1 MTDIGSSAL
10 SAVFF
15 ALSDPTRRELLNRL
29 SKGTELTVSE
39 LAEPLEMSLPAA
51 SKHLKILERA
61 GLIDRRRD
69 GQRFYMQLNPEPL
82 KDATEWLAYYER
94 FWSES
99 LDRLTDYLNDTIEK
113 TDDEGSDST
122 DVE

>member
-61 GLIDRRRD
+61 GLLDRRRD
-69 GQRFYMQLNPEPL
+69 GQRFYMQINPGPL
-82 KDATEWLAYYER
+82 QNASEWLQYYEK
-94 FWSES
+94 FWTES
-99 LDRLTDYLNDTIEK
+99 FDRLNDYLADSIEK
-113 TDDEGSDST
+113 TDAGKDTENSGG
-122 DVE
+122 